1 MSFILSLCILFVL
14 FRLFLCISL
23 NTDLGCFFFF
33 GGVSI
38 SSRFAWI
45 PILLFKVKPFTT
57 SCHSQI
63 FYVHLNFLS
72 NYCITSGQHWRAS
85 VKGIIQYILS
95 ILQQAIN
102 KLYEQDFIAVLLRTY
117 FPSWFM
123 SVMSIWHLLLYQI
136 LLSCQRNSITLTW
149 VILDK
154 FMLVVFYFLDEC
166 N

>member
-1 MSFILSLCILFVL
+1 MIYFTLRSDEWILVLLRLSFFETISHLSEIFLPNMSFILSLCILFVL

-72 NYCITSGQHWRAS
+72 NYCITSGQPCEGHYT
-85 VKGIIQYILS
+85 IYP
-95 ILQQAIN
+95 IN
-102 KLYEQDFIAVLLRTY
+102 STTSY
-117 FPSWFM
+117 
-123 SVMSIWHLLLYQI
+123 
-136 LLSCQRNSITLTW
+136 
-149 VILDK
+149 
-154 FMLVVFYFLDEC
+154 
-166 N
+166 